1 MATLIN
7 STIRKPQLY
16 CFFSLIIDTLLIDLS
31 EDNKNPIQHRH
42 LYVKNGLIEQKANGL
57 SLQSDLTIYVNR
69 GEWLETRADLDKVTT
84 TKPTRATEGGIDR
97 RRGGR

>member
-16 CFFSLIIDTLLIDLS
+16 CFFSLIINTFLIDLS
-31 EDNKNPIQHRH
+31 KDNKKPIQHRSCTD
-42 LYVKNGLIEQKANGL
+42 KRRLIKQKANGL
-57 SLQSDLTIYVNR
+57 SLQSDLTICVNR
-69 GEWLETRADLDKVTT
+69 GEWLETRADLHKVTT